1 MLKKTKQY
9 KQGFGQ
15 RCPNQ
20 TLRYFY
26 GENGYTA
33 RYRKQIADSTYKAQN
48 ILLKAFESGKKPLH
62 RGKNWEKQERKELKL
77 PDIEM

>member
-33 RYRKQIADSTYKAQN
+33 RYRKQIADSTYKA
-48 ILLKAFESGKKPLH
+48 
-62 RGKNWEKQERKELKL
+62 
-77 PDIEM
+77 